1 MNLLT
6 KYLKRITEEED
17 KYYTS
22 KESVDKIDNIITS
35 PLTVDEKELFE
46 ERAAIME
53 YDGGL
58 SRKEAESESVKLIA
72 TLSLKGGHA

>member
-35 PLTVDEKELFE
+35 PLTVDEMELFE

-58 SRKEAESESVKLIA
+58 TREEAEKAALRCIA
-72 TLSLKGGHA
+72 